1 MIITHLSKCL
11 YNTADK
17 PKWIRDYV
25 ESLDVEFQKTQLK
38 NAMEDDELADQL
50 N

>member
-1 MIITHLSKCL
+1 V